1 MLQAQHILTHTDG
14 SLSPTQPMV
23 NNMMRASHGSL
34 QPGSNK
40 QPNRTVLD
48 AAPANFVFPDHQKLD
63 KSFKGETS
71 TVSNTVL
78 ETWLNETL
86 QDAQHLDIPGVITK
100 PEHKNPISRYGIE
113 RHGLMNA
120 GLSAEDV
127 DRIYRALFV
136 YSVGFFEH
144 LKKVSAN
151 TKHNYQLLTALWK
164 VFAVLLE
171 YCCKT
176 DYRLLICE
184 VTAKHERETRELVQ
198 SYKEKIRERDGAM
211 KTMKANMETMEENMD
226 ELAKEKEQE
235 KQLRLKLEEEYM
247 QNTKNHEEE
256 VKLRLKFEG
265 KFNNMQSEHRELT
278 IHYGRTKTELEKA
291 SKELLDLAAEHRAYA
306 QELKEYKKRAT
317 EQEGVIDSLKEWK
330 ENAEKELRKKNFL
343 LESAQSAK
351 AAANDKC
358 DLFQYDVQDNHKEIN
373 DLQIQLEVKAT
384 EIRHLKGVV
393 DALKLE
399 KEEFDASR

>member
-1 MLQAQHILTHTDG
+1 M
-14 SLSPTQPMV
+14 
-23 NNMMRASHGSL
+23 
-34 QPGSNK
+34 
-40 QPNRTVLD
+40 LD
-48 AAPANFVFPDHQKLD
+48 AVPTNFVFPDHQKID
-63 KSFKGETS
+63 KNFKGETS

-86 QDAQHLDIPGVITK
+86 QDAVHLDIPGVITK
-100 PEHKNPISRYGIE
+100 PEHKNPVSRYGIE
-113 RHGLMNA
+113 RMALMNA
-120 GLSAEDV
+120 GLSGEDV

-144 LKKVSAN
+144 LRKVSAN
-151 TKHNYQLLTALWK
+151 TKHNYQLLTAIWK

-176 DYRLLICE
+176 DYHLLICE
-184 VTAKHERETRELVQ
+184 VSAKHERETKDLHQ
-198 SYKEKIRERDGAM
+198 SYKEKIREREGAM

-226 ELAKEKEQE
+226 ELAKEKEKE

-278 IHYGRTKTELEKA
+278 IHYGRTRVELEKA
-291 SKELLDLAAEHRAYA
+291 TKELLELAEEHRVYT
-306 QELKEYKKRAT
+306 QQLKASKKRVT
-317 EQEGVIDSLKEWK
+317 EQEVLLDSLKEWK
-330 ENAEKELRKKNFL
+330 ENAEKQLRKTNFL

-358 DLFQYDVQDNHKEIN
+358 DLFQYDVQDNQKEIH
-373 DLQIQLEVKAT
+373 DLQI
-384 EIRHLKGVV
+384 
-393 DALKLE
+393 
-399 KEEFDASR
+399 